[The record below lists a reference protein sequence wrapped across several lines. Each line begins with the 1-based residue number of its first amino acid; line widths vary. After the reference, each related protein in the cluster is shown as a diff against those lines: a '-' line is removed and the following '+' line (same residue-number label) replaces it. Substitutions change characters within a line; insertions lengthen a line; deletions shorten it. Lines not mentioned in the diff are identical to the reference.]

1 MTEYKC
7 ISVTRVREKLF
18 TDLMDKDTTGVG
30 FSAMLAEAARVYCSS
45 EATDLH
51 TPPEVTKEYLHSLSP
66 EEFKKHQVLV
76 QSEAVKR
83 LD

>member
-7 ISVTRVREKLF
+7 ISVTQIREKLF
-18 TDLMDKDTTGVG
+18 KDLMDKDTTGIG

-45 EATDLH
+45 EATNLY

-66 EEFKKHQVLV
+66 EEFKKHQKIV
-76 QSEAVKR
+76 QREAVER